1 MRDTDRSVRARND
14 TGHPTVARVCEHVRV
29 SSQKRTG
36 LTAGDLESLSAAL
49 AAGKRVTV
57 YLRDPMPSLG
67 LDAGTS
73 ARVLSIDGSTV
84 TVRPKGVDDQLP
96 FEADELQRTR
106 SAAAPAKAAPRSA
119 RTAPAVPTPTPA
131 ARRPAPT
138 PKAAAVE
145 PKSAPE
151 PAPRPET
158 APPRSAVPK
167 PAPAKTVRR
176 AKTST
181 AAVSVTITS
190 TGESAWTVSVAHG
203 SKKGKPAEVTA
214 DRVARAMQELGDDA
228 AITAVDE
235 VIESARA
242 AAQRKI
248 EELTRELEN
257 ARAALAHLDV
267 GPAES

>member
-1 MRDTDRSVRARND
+1 M
-14 TGHPTVARVCEHVRV
+14 

-73 ARVLSIDGSTV
+73 ARVLSIEGSTV

-96 FEADELQRTR
+96 FESDELQRTR
-106 SAAAPAKAAPRSA
+106 SAAAPAKSAPRSA
-119 RTAPAVPTPTPA
+119 KTVADQTSTPA
-131 ARRPAPT
+131 RPAPT

-145 PKSAPE
+145 PKPTPE
-151 PAPRPET
+151 PAPRPEAT
-158 APPRSAVPK
+158 PARAAAPK
-167 PAPAKTVRR
+167 PAPAKAARR
-176 AKTST
+176 SKTST

-190 TGESAWTVSVAHG
+190 AGESTWTVSVAHG
-203 SKKGKPAEVTA
+203 SKKGKPTEVTA

-235 VIESARA
+235 VIESARE